1 MGTSYY
7 CDEFKRDL
15 EQQITVRGY
24 LVSEAALRLGV
35 SSRSLYKWLKLFGEP
50 MAKARAGASDRGA
63 RYKKTVTG
71 RGPPVRGINGR
82 AALDGLKGR
91 CRLLLVR

>member
-63 RYKKTVTG
+63 RYINCH
-71 RGPPVRGINGR
+71 GPRPACARYKR
-82 AALDGLKGR
+82 QCCA
-91 CRLLLVR
+91 

>member
-50 MAKARAGASDRGA
+50 IAKARAGASDRGA
-63 RYKKTVTG
+63 RYKKNCHAP
-71 RGPPVRGINGR
+71 RPACAWYKRPCC
-82 AALDGLKGR
+82 A
-91 CRLLLVR
+91 